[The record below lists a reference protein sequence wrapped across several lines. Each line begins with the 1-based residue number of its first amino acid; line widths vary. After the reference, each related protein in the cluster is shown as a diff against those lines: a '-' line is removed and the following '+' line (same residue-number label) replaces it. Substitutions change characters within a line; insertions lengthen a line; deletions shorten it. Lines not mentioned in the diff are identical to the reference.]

1 MNIPQK
7 KLLGPK
13 VLTKHLKKANIIFTH
28 YFQKKRKR
36 ILPTS
41 FYESV
46 ITLIPKLDNKY
57 KKKKQNKTKPLQGF
71 AHKLP
76 CKMHSNIS
84 KLNLEMYKKNLC
96 MKAKSGF
103 YIFFVVV
110 VLCKQILLTSSFPIW
125 LPFISFSYLIS

>member
-7 KLLGPK
+7 KLLGPQ

-28 YFQKKRKR
+28 YFQKNRKR

-46 ITLIPKLDNKY
+46 IILIPKLDNKY
-57 KKKKQNKTKPLQGF
+57 KKKEKKKKKPLQGF

-76 CKMHSNIS
+76 CKMH
-84 KLNLEMYKKNLC
+84 
-96 MKAKSGF
+96 
-103 YIFFVVV
+103 
-110 VLCKQILLTSSFPIW
+110 
-125 LPFISFSYLIS
+125 